1 MATAAFAS
9 VVPQLI
15 HERFIIEPRASQA
28 RPHGLR
34 LHPPYPFGQALAWF
48 VACKRL
54 WRALVFHGQS
64 VAQCSTILKIKATNG
79 VRRKPKVTRV
89 ASNERSDGREA
100 VVRCVC
106 SIFRAVSPKQPFKSR
121 LSFHSSWQG

>member
-1 MATAAFAS
+1 LDLA
-9 VVPQLI
+9 
-15 HERFIIEPRASQA
+15 H
-28 RPHGLR
+28 
-34 LHPPYPFGQALAWF
+34 PFGQALVWF

-89 ASNERSDGREA
+89 ASNERSDGRKAA
-100 VVRCVC
+100 VGCTRNIWRLTADRDRHRTVG
-106 SIFRAVSPKQPFKSR
+106 ISR
-121 LSFHSSWQG
+121 PY